1 MENSVY
7 EDDDSFE
14 EQLEFETD
22 MMLKEQEF
30 MDKLRTNFNNFSEK
44 FNKVLFVYDKMKGYI
59 CDDDVVNEYNDIKYD
74 AIEALE
80 KLKDEIY

>member
-1 MENSVY
+1 MENSMY
-7 EDDDSFE
+7 EDNDSFE

-30 MDKLRTNFNNFSEK
+30 MDKLRTNFSNFSEK
-44 FNKVLFVYDKMKGYI
+44 FDKVLFIYDKMKGYI
-59 CDDDVVNEYNDIKYD
+59 YDDEVVHEYNDIKYD
-74 AIEALE
+74 AVEALE